1 MVSLALTTVRRVSL
15 GAERTDASL
24 HATGCAPASARACLS
39 WKARRDSVSK
49 TGAVQLAIFAFS
61 DRIDPIA
68 RHSENSRDHFCD
80 KHAKFFLVYVCAA
93 GFVAFSI

>member
-1 MVSLALTTVRRVSL
+1 MNGRKLASGGHAAHAAANLQ
-15 GAERTDASL
+15 
-24 HATGCAPASARACLS
+24 ATGCTPASARAYLS

-61 DRIDPIA
+61 DKIDPIP
-68 RHSENSRDHFCD
+68 RLSENSRDHFFN